1 MEYPPVHPKP
11 VMNTLSFKMPLC
23 DGGTEKTELEVS
35 HCYLRMCVVCV
46 FRICETFE
54 KRKHWGQYKI
64 CTFCDSRMVVS
75 VLLGGSNTVEIRAQI
90 IVHYNEVY
98 NSVPSLAPSLP
109 QDSYLQTCLLSR
121 GNDTTEQVQ
130 LLMKQFAVSL

>member
-1 MEYPPVHPKP
+1 MLFVCSESVKP
-11 VMNTLSFKMPLC
+11 SKKGNIG
-23 DGGTEKTELEVS
+23 DN
-35 HCYLRMCVVCV
+35 
-46 FRICETFE
+46 I
-54 KRKHWGQYKI
+54 KI